1 SGGRREAMTASPFSM
16 GETPFLTRL
25 SWPKKLVVR
34 DGSDSRLNPRA
45 FSADQADAAT
55 GHSSPLPS
63 EGPAAADAGPPI
75 KARRE
80 SPCRASC
87 DDSEPGATGHPPLSV
102 LNAFM
107 VTAPGRAGPKQKP

>member
-1 SGGRREAMTASPFSM
+1 MHHHFQWEKI
-16 GETPFLTRL
+16 PFLTRL
-25 SWPKKLVVR
+25 SWPKTLAVP
-34 DGSDSRLNPRA
+34 DGSDLKLNPRA

-55 GHSSPLPS
+55 GHSTPLPS
-63 EGPAAADAGPPI
+63 EGPAAAAAGPPI